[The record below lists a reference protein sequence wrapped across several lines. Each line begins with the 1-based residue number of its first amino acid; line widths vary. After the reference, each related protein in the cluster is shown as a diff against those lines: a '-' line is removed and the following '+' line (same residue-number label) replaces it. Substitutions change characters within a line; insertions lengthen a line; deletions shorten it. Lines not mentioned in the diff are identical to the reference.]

1 MNVRITHLDGKLP
14 NLALMRLS
22 AWHKKQNHCVFF
34 SKSATKDLF
43 EPDYDIVYG
52 STIFHFSQKKVDVFK
67 KNFPKAIVGGTGE
80 AISSNLSQVGV
91 PDSFNELDYDIYPEF
106 KNSIGFTQRGCRLKC
121 KFCVVPEKEGKNYSV
136 NSVYDI
142 YRGEP
147 YPKNLHLLDND
158 FFGNELWQ
166 QRAKEI
172 IEGGFKVCFNQ
183 GINVRLIHEEGAM
196 ELAKMKYYDD
206 SFSSRRVY
214 TAWDNLKDEK
224 IFFKGV
230 NLLNQAGIPG
240 KHIMAYMLIGYRIE
254 ETIEEIL
261 YRIEKMKEKN
271 ILPYPMVYTKPNEKP
286 KKHLKEIQRWVI
298 RKYYQFIPF
307 SEYIVSPKSQD
318 KNSLEIDLV

>member
-22 AWHKKQNHCVFF
+22 AWHKQQGHRVFF

-52 STIFHFSQKKVDVFK
+52 STIFHFSRKKVDVFK

-91 PDSFNELDYDIYPEF
+91 PDSFDKLDYSIYPEF

-142 YRGEP
+142 YRGKP

-172 IEGGFKVCFNQ
+172 IDGGFKVCFNQ
-183 GINVRLIHEEGAM
+183 GINVRLIHEEGAKT
-196 ELAKMKYYDD
+196 LAKMKYFDD
-206 SFSSRRVY
+206 SFSARRVY

-230 NLLNQAGIPG
+230 KLLNDAGIPG
-240 KHIMAYMLIGYRIE
+240 NHIMAYMLIGYRIE
-254 ETIEEIL
+254 ETVEEIL
-261 YRIEKMKEKN
+261 YRIEKMKAKN

-286 KKHLKEIQRWVI
+286 KKHLKDIQRWVI

-307 SEYIVSPKSQD
+307 SEYTTNPKSQN
-318 KNSLEIDLV
+318 KYNLEMELT